1 MTRSKLY
8 TIIACVYCGCLVAAN
23 TIAGKTFDIL
33 GWTWTSAFI
42 VFPIT
47 YIINDVMTEVYGF
60 RDAQRIILTGFAV
73 NLLAVI
79 VYQLG
84 LMIPGSAS
92 FMAQGAFETVLG
104 TTVRAT
110 ASSFCGYLVGSTLNA
125 LVMQRMHDAHGDQH
139 LMARC
144 VTSTFVGEIADA
156 LVFNVMMWVGIL
168 PIEVIA
174 TTVVTYGIGKVLYE
188 VVVYPV
194 TRVAIRYV
202 KGLEA

>member
-23 TIAGKTFDIL
+23 TIAGKTFDVF

-60 RDAQRIILTGFAV
+60 KDARRIILTGFAV

-84 LMIPGSAS
+84 LIIPGSAS
-92 FMAQGAFETVLG
+92 FTAQESFETVLG

-110 ASSFCGYLVGSTLNA
+110 ASSFSGYLVGSTLNA
-125 LVMQRMHDAHGDQH
+125 FVMQKMHDDDGEEH

-144 VTSTFVGEIADA
+144 VASTFVGEVSDA
-156 LVFNVMMWVGIL
+156 FVFNMMMWLGIL
-168 PIEVIA
+168 PIGVIM
-174 TTVVTYGIGKVLYE
+174 TTVITYGLGKVLYE
-188 VVVYPV
+188 AAVYPV
-194 TRVAIRYV
+194 TKLVIGWA
-202 KGLEA
+202 KSLE

>member
-8 TIIACVYCGCLVAAN
+8 TIIACIYCGCLVAAN
-23 TIAGKTFDIL
+23 TMAGKTFDIF

-42 VFPIT
+42 VFPLT

-60 RDAQRIILTGFAV
+60 RNAQRIILAGFAV

-92 FMAQGAFETVLG
+92 FAAQGAFETVLG

-125 LVMQRMHDAHGDQH
+125 LVMQRMHDAHGERH

-144 VTSTFVGEIADA
+144 VASTFVGEIADA
-156 LVFNVMMWVGIL
+156 LVFNVMMWLGIL

-194 TRVAIRYV
+194 TRVAIGYV

>member
-23 TIAGKTFDIL
+23 TIAGKTFDIF

-73 NLLAVI
+73 NLLAVV

-92 FMAQGAFETVLG
+92 FAAQGAFETVLG

-125 LVMQRMHDAHGDQH
+125 LVMQGMHDAHGERH

-156 LVFNVMMWVGIL
+156 FVFNVMMWVGIL
-168 PIEVIA
+168 PVEVIA

-194 TRVAIRYV
+194 TRVAIGYV